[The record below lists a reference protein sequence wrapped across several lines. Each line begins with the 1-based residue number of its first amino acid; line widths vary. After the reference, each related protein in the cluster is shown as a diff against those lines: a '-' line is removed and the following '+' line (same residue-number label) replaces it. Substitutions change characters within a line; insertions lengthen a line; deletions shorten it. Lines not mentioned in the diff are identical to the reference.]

1 MPGQDP
7 LDPPARGRPRRPDID
22 HDIVRATLNILAA
35 QGYSALSLEAVAK
48 AAGVTRPTIYRRWP
62 GKAALVAHA
71 LSAGLPPLP
80 TPDTGDPLA
89 DLKSVATDFITAFT
103 ESPYAP
109 IAFVLHAEARHDP
122 DLASQLFASYL
133 EPRALAVHTLIER
146 AQRAGA
152 LRPDLSPDLV
162 RDLLFGPLVYRWL
175 VAGQPMDRPA
185 AQELVELACRALTP

>member
-71 LSAGLPPLP
+71 LAAGLPPLP
-80 TPDTGDPLA
+80 APDTGDPLA

-103 ESPYAP
+103 ESAYAP

-185 AQELVELACRALTP
+185 AHELVELACRALTP